1 MRPGGFLHS
10 WKRGPTP
17 LFYEDHPPPPYLA
30 YRSYFS
36 LKLKLKPPFPLLSL
50 LSYFFGWMNDCATF
64 VLLLN
69 DITRRILMCVFI
81 HLSVSPSIPH
91 APYLRI
97 HTSCDHN
104 FWYTRVK
111 WWYLQA
117 FFFFFF
123 EFFSKLIHQ
132 VDNGVKWQK
141 ILSVILDISGNICH
155 MIFIYSIHV

>member
-123 EFFSKLIHQ
+123 LNFFQNWFIRLIM
-132 VDNGVKWQK
+132 G
-141 ILSVILDISGNICH
+141 
-155 MIFIYSIHV
+155 